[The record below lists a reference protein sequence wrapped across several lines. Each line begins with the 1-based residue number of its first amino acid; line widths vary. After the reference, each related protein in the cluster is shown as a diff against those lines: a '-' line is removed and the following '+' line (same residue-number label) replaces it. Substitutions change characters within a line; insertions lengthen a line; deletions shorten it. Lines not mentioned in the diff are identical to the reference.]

1 MPSHEA
7 IHSNKGLRFLRPLL
21 KDPNLL
27 HLNRRS
33 VSGAVGIGLFM
44 AFVPVPFQMAL
55 AAISAVFARVNLPIA
70 VAMVWL
76 TNPITIPP
84 MFYFAYRVGVWL
96 LGTPAYNFQFE
107 LSWKWLTESLGA
119 VWEPFLFGCFF
130 VGTVLAV
137 IGSIGTRALWRFKV
151 KQMWRHRQQQ
161 RLLKKSLEENL
172 EGKQPVLRDTQQQ

>member
-1 MPSHEA
+1 MPKRFIKRYVPSHEA
-7 IHSNKGLRFLRPLL
+7 IHNHKGLWFLRPLL

-96 LGTPAYNFQFE
+96 LGTPEHNFQFE
-107 LSWKWLTESLGA
+107 LSWHWLTESLGA

-130 VGTVLAV
+130 VGAVLAV
-137 IGSIGTRALWRFKV
+137 VGSIGTRALWRLKV
-151 KQMWRHRQQQ
+151 KQMWKHRQQQ

-172 EGKQPVLRDTQQQ
+172 EGK

>member
-1 MPSHEA
+1 MPRRFIKRYVPSHEH
-7 IHSNKGLRFLRPLL
+7 IHSHKGLRFLRPLL

-44 AFVPVPFQMAL
+44 AFVPVPFQMVL
-55 AAISAVFARVNLPIA
+55 AALSAVLARVNLPIA

-96 LGTPAYNFQFE
+96 LGTPEHHFHFE
-107 LSWKWLTESLGA
+107 LSWQWLTESLGA

-130 VGTVLAV
+130 VGSVLAV
-137 IGSIGTRALWRFKV
+137 VGSIAVRTLWRLKV
-151 KQMWRHRQQQ
+151 QQMWRQRQRQ
-161 RLLKKSLEENL
+161 RSLKKSLQGNL
-172 EGKQPVLRDTQQQ
+172 EQK